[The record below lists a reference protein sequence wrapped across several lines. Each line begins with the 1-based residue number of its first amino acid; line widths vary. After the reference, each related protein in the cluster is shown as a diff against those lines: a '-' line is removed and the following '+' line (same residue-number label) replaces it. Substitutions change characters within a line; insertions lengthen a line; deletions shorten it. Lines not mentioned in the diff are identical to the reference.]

1 MAMLVVGMASVGTSV
16 SCGEVI
22 VAFGDS
28 TTAIRSTVPDVYA
41 QILQDELPGLLGESV
56 TVYNAGVGGNNTYDA
71 RGRLNTDVRSRHPST
86 VIVQFGINDCYVDS
100 YVQGDP
106 SRVAIDAATQVG
118 SPYTHR
124 GNYTA
129 NLNSIVNTLRNDGAR
144 VILMTP
150 NQLRTTGPGAESVW
164 QNDLLGSYAQ
174 VVRDVAADQ
183 GVELLDVWK
192 MYANYTAIPGH
203 SINDLLV
210 DSQHPGALGHRMV
223 ADRLEGIF
231 APEPGTISLLGIGC
245 LGVAGWRLL
254 QRTTYRKF
262 RCDE

>member
-1 MAMLVVGMASVGTSV
+1 
-16 SCGEVI
+16 
-22 VAFGDS
+22 
-28 TTAIRSTVPDVYA
+28 
-41 QILQDELPGLLGESV
+41 
-56 TVYNAGVGGNNTYDA
+56 
-71 RGRLNTDVRSRHPST
+71 
-86 VIVQFGINDCYVDS
+86 
-100 YVQGDP
+100 
-106 SRVAIDAATQVG
+106 
-118 SPYTHR
+118 
-124 GNYTA
+124 
-129 NLNSIVNTLRNDGAR
+129 
-144 VILMTP
+144 MTP